1 MTGDAFPVELDLRR
15 RLFVTGCAAQFFVRA
30 GKREARLLAVVE
42 LPHAPAVGR
51 VALLTF
57 LSEASLVNVRVF
69 MAFEASGVGY
79 PERLSFVTLFTRH
92 RNVQPQKRKFRQI
105 VIEIDHRFPTLGLM
119 AIVARGTQSAAVN
132 VARPVTAHAI
142 LR

>member
-1 MTGDAFPVELDLRR
+1 MTGDAFPVELHLRR
-15 RLFVTGCAAQFFVRA
+15 RLFVTGCAAQFFVRT

-51 VALLTF
+51 VALLAF
-57 LSEASLVNVRVF
+57 LSEAAPVNIRVF
-69 MAFEASGVGY
+69 MAFEASGVRY
-79 PERLSFVTLFTRH
+79 PERSSRMTLLARH
-92 RNVQPQKRKFRQI
+92 RDVQAQKRKFRQI

-132 VARPVTAHAI
+132 VARAVTAHTI
-142 LR
+142 FR